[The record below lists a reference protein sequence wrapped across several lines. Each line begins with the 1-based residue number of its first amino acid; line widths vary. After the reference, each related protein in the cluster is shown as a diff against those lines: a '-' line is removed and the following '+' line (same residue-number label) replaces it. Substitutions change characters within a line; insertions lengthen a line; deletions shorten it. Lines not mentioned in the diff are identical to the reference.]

1 MFGFSSKDNK
11 AEKPNYT
18 IHDPNETFRE
28 DVEIALARTFGTC
41 NPKGINY
48 IMKTYMPELMDSIQS
63 IKESAENNGKNI
75 IQNGRNQETINQNMI
90 TMHKEV
96 MEELQSLR
104 LQNKELQAKYDA
116 LVERMAGY
124 IERENVKGR

>member
-18 IHDPNETFRE
+18 IHDPNETFRR
-28 DVEIALARTFGTC
+28 DVEHALHGTFGTSD
-41 NPKGINY
+41 PKSIDY
-48 IMKTYMPELMDSIQS
+48 IIKNYMPEFAEAIQS
-63 IKESAENNGKNI
+63 IKGTAENNGKNI

-124 IERENVKGR
+124 IEKENGKGR

>member
-18 IHDPNETFRE
+18 THDSNETFRE
-28 DVEIALARTFGTC
+28 DVEIALARTLGTC

-124 IERENVKGR
+124 IERENGKGR

>member
-75 IQNGRNQETINQNMI
+75 IQNSHNQVAINENINLMRNEM
-90 TMHKEV
+90 

-124 IERENVKGR
+124 IERENGKGR